1 MRVLVDEGMPV
12 QVLAPLGC
20 NRGHEFAHVETL
32 KWKGRQDQPLFEAAA
47 QRGYEAILTLDVN
60 QLSDADECRALRRSG
75 LHHISLQQGRS
86 VRGTKGVAR
95 VVASV
100 VAAMPYVLDDLRTA
114 DGQRIVELA
123 LFAAARRHEVYDPRI
138 ERARYPY
145 WH

>member
-20 NRGHEFAHVETL
+20 NRGHEFEHVETL
-32 KWKGRQDQPLFEAAA
+32 KWKGRQDQSLFDAAA
-47 QRGYEAILTLDVN
+47 QRGYDAILTLDVN
-60 QLSDADECRALRRSG
+60 QLSDAGECRALRRSG
-75 LHHISLQQGRS
+75 LHHISLQQGRT

-95 VVASV
+95 VIASV
-100 VAAMPYVLDDLRTA
+100 VAAMPYVLDDLSDV

-123 LFAAARRHEVYDPRI
+123 LFAAARRHEVYDPRV

-145 WH
+145 WR